1 MDKRLF
7 DITEIA
13 TYLGVENWTLNC
25 MIANREIPHVKIG
38 ELVKF
43 DLGQVDAWIL
53 ECSVPA
59 KKVAEE
65 EIKVDLGIK
74 KKKRGNG
81 NFSDK
86 LHIVGPNGE
95 DIEEPLI
102 CGKCEKQKQ
111 PGAFYRDKRTKR
123 GRQAWCKQCMGVRS
137 KERYEERKQ
146 AKLKKVGEKNG
157 KEEKEKVPWVVGGNC
172 EITNEASKVIFKDG
186 KAFGEEGE
194 EWLRKKKAREEKSR
208 GY

>member
-13 TYLGVENWTLNC
+13 TYLGVEDWTLNC

-59 KKVAEE
+59 KKAAEE

-81 NFSDK
+81 NFSNK
-86 LHIVGPNGE
+86 FHIGE
-95 DIEEPLI
+95 SLI
-102 CGKCEKQKQ
+102 CGKCKQ
-111 PGAFYRDKRTKR
+111 PKHPDKFYFDKRTKR

-146 AKLKKVGEKNG
+146 AKLKKVGEKDG
-157 KEEKEKVPWVVGGNC
+157 KEEKEPWEFGGKC
-172 EITNEASKVIFKDG
+172 EILNAKGDIIFKDG

-194 EWLRKKKAREEKSR
+194 EWLRKKKAREEKSG
-208 GY
+208 GYNVSR